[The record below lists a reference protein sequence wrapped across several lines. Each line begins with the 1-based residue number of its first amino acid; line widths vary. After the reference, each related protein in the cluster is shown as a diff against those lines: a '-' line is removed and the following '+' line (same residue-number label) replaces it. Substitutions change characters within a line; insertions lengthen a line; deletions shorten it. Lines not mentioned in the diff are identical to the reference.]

1 MQQTIDRI
9 PAMRLILWIMCIFG
23 IWSWGPA
30 KKDESTIL
38 VFFKRNHRYL
48 IHFPLTFS
56 FIGLMWL
63 EAFVSSNL
71 EQAGQVLYMSI
82 TEAALIVKVLNIWYR
97 RETAWQLLHHLQH
110 YSEFEL
116 QSEEEQDYWNR
127 EQKSFK
133 LYFYVYILISLGVVG
148 SSCIGVLILKDF
160 ELPFAYFVPFEWRNE
175 RRYWY
180 AYGYCTASMTVNC
193 ISNITLDT
201 LGCYFMFHVSLLY
214 RLLAMR
220 LRSLNGENNEQ
231 QFQYELR
238 KIFKLHQRIRR

>member
-1 MQQTIDRI
+1 MDKLGDRT

-23 IWSWGPA
+23 IWSWGPT
-30 KKDESTIL
+30 KKSDSNVLIFL
-38 VFFKRNHRYL
+38 KRNHRYL
-48 IHFPLTFS
+48 IHLPLTFT

-97 RETAWQLLHHLQH
+97 SESAWRLLHHLQSSPE
-110 YSEFEL
+110 YEL
-116 QSEEEQDYWNR
+116 RSGEEHSQWKKEQSN
-127 EQKSFK
+127 FK
-133 LYFYVYILISLGVVG
+133 LYFYIYILISLGVVG
-148 SSCIGVLILKDF
+148 SGCVGVLFLKDY
-160 ELPFAYFVPFEWRNE
+160 ELPFAYFVPFDWHHE

-180 AYGYCTASMTVNC
+180 AYGYCTACMTVNC

-214 RLLAMR
+214 RLLGMR
-220 LRSLNGENNEQ
+220 LRSLNVVSNEQ
-231 QFQYELR
+231 EFQLELR
-238 KIFKLHQRIRR
+238 KIFRLHQRIRR

>member
-1 MQQTIDRI
+1 
-9 PAMRLILWIMCIFG
+9 
-23 IWSWGPA
+23 
-30 KKDESTIL
+30 
-38 VFFKRNHRYL
+38 
-48 IHFPLTFS
+48 
-56 FIGLMWL
+56 
-63 EAFVSSNL
+63 
-71 EQAGQVLYMSI
+71 MSI
-82 TEAALIVKVLNIWYR
+82 TEAALIVKVLNIWYS
-97 RETAWQLLHHLQH
+97 REAAWQLLHHLQH
-110 YSEFEL
+110 YSEFEM
-116 QSEEEQDYWNR
+116 QSEEEQMNWNI

-220 LRSLNGENNEQ
+220 LRTLNGVNNEQ
-231 QFQYELR
+231 QFQNELR
-238 KIFKLHQRIRR
+238 KIFKLHQGIRR